1 MSKVDKNAV
10 SLLVLVTFLWA
21 SSFILIKIGLREI
34 PPVTLAALRFL
45 LASAIFLAVAVW
57 KYHLSGVINYLQDN
71 WLVMLAIGFT
81 GIFLPNVFQNWGMQY
96 TTAYV
101 ASIIQAMGPIFTAI
115 LATIFL
121 GESLG
126 PKKAGGAL
134 LALFGAVMISSNG
147 NLRFFVELTDY
158 SFGNLLLLG
167 SAISYGFYTV
177 ISKAKLEGDEPLLV
191 VTLST
196 VMGTILLLITMPIVE
211 PIGGITNLS
220 FSMWLLVIALA
231 IFPTAIAYFLWFE
244 VLKKMEASKSS
255 FFIFLIPV
263 FTTILAWLVL
273 SEAITL
279 FVILNAV
286 LILFGVVLAN
296 LE

>member
-1 MSKVDKNAV
+1 MA
-10 SLLVLVTFLWA
+10 
-21 SSFILIKIGLREI
+21 
-34 PPVTLAALRFL
+34 
-45 LASAIFLAVAVW
+45 
-57 KYHLSGVINYLQDN
+57 
-71 WLVMLAIGFT
+71 
-81 GIFLPNVFQNWGMQY
+81 
-96 TTAYV
+96 
-101 ASIIQAMGPIFTAI
+101 
-115 LATIFL
+115 
-121 GESLG
+121 
-126 PKKAGGAL
+126 
-134 LALFGAVMISSNG
+134 ALFGAVMISSSG
-147 NLRFFVELTDY
+147 NLRLFVDLTDY
-158 SFGNLLLLG
+158 SFGNLLLMC

-177 ISKAKLEGDEPLLV
+177 ISKAKLERDEPLLV

-220 FSMWLLVIALA
+220 FSMWLLIVALA

-263 FTTILAWLVL
+263 FTTTLAWLVL

-286 LILFGVVLAN
+286 LILFGVGLAN